1 MREMIVLG
9 GLHLEVRPLR
19 LGQLRH
25 VLDALEEMV
34 SKSGGGLV
42 DAAARVV
49 AAGLA
54 PAHPELTAERVL
66 DLEASIEQLNDAVA
80 AVLRTAG
87 LRRPE
92 DGARAQPMGET
103 QPMGEAQ
110 PVASPVANPG
120 ADPATSL
127 LTSTAPSPPAAAIPI
142 R

>member
-9 GLHLEVRPLR
+9 GLHLEIRPLK

-25 VLDALEEMV
+25 VLDALEEMA
-34 SKSGGGLV
+34 SKSGGGLI

-66 DLEASIEQLNDAVA
+66 DLEASIEQLNEAVA
-80 AVLRTAG
+80 AVLRTTG

-92 DGARAQPMGET
+92 DGAGAQPMGE
-103 QPMGEAQ
+103 A
-110 PVASPVANPG
+110 
-120 ADPATSL
+120 
-127 LTSTAPSPPAAAIPI
+127 
-142 R
+142 

>member
-1 MREMIVLG
+1 MAEMIVLG
-9 GLHLEVRPLR
+9 GLHLEVRPLK

-34 SKSGGGLV
+34 GKSGGGLIE
-42 DAAARVV
+42 AAARVV

-54 PAHPELTAERVL
+54 PAHPELTADKVL
-66 DLEASIEQLNDAVA
+66 DLEAGIEQLNDAVA
-80 AVLRTAG
+80 AILRTAG

-92 DGARAQPMGET
+92 NGPGRQNAGAQI
-103 QPMGEAQ
+103 MGEAQ

-120 ADPATSL
+120 ADRESSSL
-127 LTSTAPSPPAAAIPI
+127 PSTAPSPPAVATLT